1 MPLTIRKAGFA
12 LAFVLGTAQAAT
24 PPPSPAPMRVPLR
37 MEDGL
42 PTTRATIAGQP
53 VTLFLDVGNYQVV
66 GLKSAVLAGL
76 PVRFTGDAESWRDA
90 SGRVFTSRIFHATGL
105 AAGGLT
111 ATQFDGNELVGDT
124 GKAGYPQDGLIGFGL
139 LHRYQMV
146 FDEAGGELR
155 LYPSSAKDVLQAECG
170 SPGGPL
176 RVEGGVLV
184 SDVRTGHGTLRV
196 QWDTGAATD
205 VLRPAAIAGHVKDA
219 DLLRRYT
226 FARFD
231 VAGQP
236 AGPRS
241 FVIRAFP
248 APDVDAVLGSGF
260 FATHVVCLD
269 PAGGRVAFRAKKTG
283 A

>member
-1 MPLTIRKAGFA
+1 MPMTIRKAGFA
-12 LAFVLGTAQAAT
+12 LAFVLGAAQAAA
-24 PPPSPAPMRVPLR
+24 PMPSPMRVPIRL
-37 MEDGL
+37 EHGL

-53 VTLFLDVGNYQVV
+53 VTLFLDIGNYQVV
-66 GLKSAVLAGL
+66 GLKSAVLARL

-90 SGRVFTSRIFHATGL
+90 SGRVFTSRIFHAAGL
-105 AAGGLT
+105 AAGGLG

-155 LYPSSAKDVLQAECG
+155 LYPASARGVLKAECG
-170 SPGGPL
+170 SEGGPL
-176 RVEGGVLV
+176 RVENGVLV
-184 SDVRTGHGTLRV
+184 SDVRTGQGSLRV
-196 QWDTGAATD
+196 QWDTGAAED
-205 VLRPAAIAGHVKDA
+205 VLRPSAIAARVKDA

-226 FARFD
+226 FDRFD
-231 VAGQP
+231 MAGQP
-236 AGPRS
+236 AGPRT
-241 FVIRAFP
+241 FMLRPFP
-248 APDVDAVLGSGF
+248 APDVDAVLGTGF
-260 FATHVVCLD
+260 FARHVVCLD